1 VRLISAVA
9 FAALLLHPVVSPAGA
24 GSIQT
29 VSARQD
35 VADLS
40 AAKKKK
46 KARKQAPKK
55 EEYMRAAPS
64 GPPPGAKQ

>member
-1 VRLISAVA
+1 VRFITAVA
-9 FAALLLHPVVSPAGA
+9 FAALLLMPAVSPAGA
-24 GSIQT
+24 GPMQI
-29 VSARQD
+29 VSVPQD
-35 VADLS
+35 VSDLS

-46 KARKQAPKK
+46 KAGKKAPKK

>member
-1 VRLISAVA
+1 VHLISAVA
-9 FAALLLHPVVSPAGA
+9 FAALLLIPAVSPAGA

-29 VSARQD
+29 VSAPQD
-35 VADLS
+35 VSDLS

-46 KARKQAPKK
+46 KAKKKAPKK